1 MAHQAFHR
9 KLYEHVEEA
18 IGLRIIKG
26 EYKPGDTLPNEDKL
40 CAEFGVSRGVIR
52 EAFKV
57 LQKKGLVWP
66 RPRVGTQIQPKTQW
80 NLFDADILVW
90 KLGAGQPMEFLKKV
104 TEVRSII
111 ESEAARLSAGRA
123 TESEIET
130 IKRHWRKL
138 ETILKNEAMFS
149 YENYLQADMA
159 FHLAILE
166 SAHNEVLAQIG
177 RTMRHAV
184 QTARQA
190 DIQDMKALLKSHSLH
205 ADIVNAIEKKDP
217 DRAYSA
223 SRAMFEQLWDNLPDH
238 QAVNPKRMS

>member
-1 MAHQAFHR
+1 MTHQTFHR
-9 KLYEHVEEA
+9 KLYEHVEEM

-40 CAEFGVSRGVIR
+40 CAEFNVSRGVIR

-66 RPRVGTQIQPKTQW
+66 RPKIGTQIQPKSKW

-90 KLGAGQPMEFLKKV
+90 KLGTDQPFEFLKKV

-111 ESEAARLSAGRA
+111 ESEAARLAAKRA
-123 TESEIET
+123 TPDEIDE
-130 IKRHWRKL
+130 IKRHWQRL
-138 ETILKNEAMFS
+138 ETILENEAAFD
-149 YENYLQADMA
+149 YENYLQTDMA
-159 FHLAILE
+159 FHLSILE

-184 QTARQA
+184 QSARQA
-190 DIQDMKALLKSHSLH
+190 DIKDMNALLVSHTFHS
-205 ADIVNAIEKKDP
+205 AIVSAIENSDP
-217 DRAYSA
+217 DGAYSA
-223 SRAMFEQLWDNLPDH
+223 SQAMFDQLGDNIPDRT
-238 QAVNPKRMS
+238 VNPHRNS